1 MERIPTHPSAQKTQ
15 IKFRNQHTDLENG
28 KELKGS
34 DLRPDPKIQQEITD
48 LKREFE
54 VQYEQ
59 FLKNINAA
67 KRRA

>member
-1 MERIPTHPSAQKTQ
+1 MERIPNHPSAQKRQ
-15 IKFRNQHTDLENG
+15 IKFHNQHAELENG

-59 FLKNINAA
+59 FLKNISAA
-67 KRRA
+67 KRSA

>member
-1 MERIPTHPSAQKTQ
+1 MERMTTHPSAKKLQV
-15 IKFRNQHTDLENG
+15 KFHHQNADLENG
-28 KELKGS
+28 KEVKNS

-59 FLKNINAA
+59 FLKNISAA
-67 KRRA
+67 KKRA